1 MIITVNRILFIDDKI
16 EEVYQIGEKIK
27 EKISELKQSEGLEKV
42 SVQNIL
48 EKLNDLKQE
57 QANLKTKLY
66 KQINR
71 LKDAFPTMHMSEKIS
86 KFIEQKI
93 DLKGKKNKKDEE
105 E

>member
-71 LKDAFPTMHMSEKIS
+71 LKGAFPTMHMSEKIS

-93 DLKGKKNKKDEE
+93 DLKGKRNKKDEE